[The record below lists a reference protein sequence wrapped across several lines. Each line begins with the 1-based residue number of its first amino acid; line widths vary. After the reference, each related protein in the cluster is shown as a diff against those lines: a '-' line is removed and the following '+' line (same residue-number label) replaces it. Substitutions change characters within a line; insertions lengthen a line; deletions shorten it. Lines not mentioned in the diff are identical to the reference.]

1 MPRGN
6 SAPRNFVD
14 AESTRIGLDVLKAPR
29 TREEVQHHLDVRL
42 EVLDIASPRTLPA
55 WRKRARGARERRRAR
70 GATATIAGNTP
81 AHRAVV
87 GHAPGEQEEGATA
100 ERATLACAV
109 VEAVLLIWRALRAAA
124 RRSQPSQEVEPRLL
138 RARRTSATRP
148 HEITK
153 AAMVIWL
160 LQTIMLD
167 ASLRFW
173 DDRTRPNRGQGRTR
187 LGEPFPKPCRPSSN
201 SKGQPN
207 ASGRTVPTSEGIA
220 MGISVGGKG
229 LTTAACSQL
238 RLGGRRPARRRYCFG
253 LQSAYARCRDH
264 CRTSADEAAR
274 GRRAGD

>member
-1 MPRGN
+1 M
-6 SAPRNFVD
+6 
-14 AESTRIGLDVLKAPR
+14 
-29 TREEVQHHLDVRL
+29 REEVQHHVDVRL
-42 EVLDIASPRTLPA
+42 DVLVIASPRTLPA
-55 WRKRARGARERRRAR
+55 WRERAGGARERRRAR
-70 GATATIAGNTP
+70 GATIAIGGNTV

-87 GHAPGEQEEGATA
+87 GLAPGELEEGATA

-160 LQTIMLD
+160 LQGNHLYGC
-167 ASLRFW
+167 LRVW
-173 DDRTRPNRGQGRTR
+173 DLLTRLNRGQGRTR

-229 LTTAACSQL
+229 STHYS
-238 RLGGRRPARRRYCFG
+238 
-253 LQSAYARCRDH
+253 
-264 CRTSADEAAR
+264 
-274 GRRAGD
+274 